1 MEKSQKVQTFEESR
15 SLENTVG
22 VRKSRNCNKRNKQKT
37 TEHTNKA
44 QTFFNVKITKKT
56 IKKKKPSTTH
66 KQINYIYFYLLKP
79 GGNKI

>member
-1 MEKSQKVQTFEESR
+1 VEKSQKVQTFEESR

-22 VRKSRNCNKRNKQKT
+22 VRKSRNCNKRNKQKQQNIQT
-37 TEHTNKA
+37 KHKHTL
-44 QTFFNVKITKKT
+44 
-56 IKKKKPSTTH
+56 KKKPSTTH

>member
-1 MEKSQKVQTFEESR
+1 VEKSQKVQTFEESR

-44 QTFFNVKITKKT
+44 QTH
-56 IKKKKPSTTH
+56 IKKKKKP
-66 KQINYIYFYLLKP
+66 INNP
-79 GGNKI
+79 QAN

>member
-1 MEKSQKVQTFEESR
+1 VEKSQKVQTFEESR

-37 TEHTNKA
+37 TEHKNKA
-44 QTFFNVKITKKT
+44 QTH